1 MNSHTGN
8 RNKSNEPQQH
18 KELANLSRRLRQLKR
33 RAFLKHVNDQQRDD
47 QTTDHDS
54 SLDSFRELILS
65 ATATDQYQ
73 APSQHNRRHSFNR
86 YSFSNTSKSS
96 VMSSEEMT
104 CEDRRDSFNRLL
116 FSSMSKSSLMSSDD
130 MDGEDNL

>member
-8 RNKSNEPQQH
+8 RNKCNGQQH

-33 RAFLKHVNDQQRDD
+33 RAFLKHVNDQQGDD

-54 SLDSFRELILS
+54 TLDSFRDLILS

-86 YSFSNTSKSS
+86 LSFSNTSKSS
-96 VMSSEEMT
+96 IMSNDDTNSED
-104 CEDRRDSFNRLL
+104 CHHSFNRLS
-116 FSSMSKSSLMSSDD
+116 FSSMSKSSFMSSDD
-130 MDGEDNL
+130 MDGEDTL